1 MAKNRLGKKGKNT
14 NAVPASATSAER
26 KLKNRA
32 LDTLKPDLTR
42 IPKSPTCIRK

>member
-1 MAKNRLGKKGKNT
+1 MERESSST
-14 NAVPASATSAER
+14 IAVPASARSAER

-42 IPKSPTCIRK
+42 IPKSPTCTRR